1 MTQVK
6 RASFLS
12 YKYSPLQL
20 SEIATYRY
28 DCISK
33 YKELTEKEG
42 WNSTKAINFLGV
54 KRSTFFCWLSR
65 FDKKAGTLKM
75 KTTELENKSCR
86 PHNIRQANVI
96 THTLVLHVLK
106 IRQAEPMFGKEKI
119 KRILEKEGVLVSV
132 STVGRILTKLMKEG
146 KIQNIKLLKKKSA
159 TKREQEKRRRY
170 AERIRKQ
177 KPEHYGE
184 LIQIDHMVLNLYNG
198 LKIKEFRAVD
208 PTTRIAI
215 SRIYSSANAVNAREF
230 LKEVIFELDFQIKSI
245 QVDGGSEFMAEFEEY
260 CEEQGIKL
268 YVLPPRSPKMNCYVE
283 RANETYRYEFWNVY
297 ELPDTLEEVRK
308 LHRIYER
315 KYNCERMHQSLNYL
329 TPMDYYYTLKE
340 KVA

>member
-6 RASFLS
+6 RVNELNLGYYPHNLTEEA
-12 YKYSPLQL
+12 K
-20 SEIATYRY
+20 YRY
-28 DCISK
+28 DCIIK
-33 YKELTEKEG
+33 YKKLREKGFDEKE
-42 WNSTKAINFLGV
+42 ALNFLGV
-54 KRSTFFCWLSR
+54 CRSTFFRWLSK
-65 FDKKAGTLKM
+65 FNKKCGNLQM
-75 KTTELENKSCR
+75 KTTELENKSRR
-86 PHNIRQANVI
+86 PHNIRLANVI
-96 THTLVLHVLK
+96 SHELVSHVLK
-106 IRQAEPMFGKEKI
+106 IRQAEPMYGKEKI
-119 KRILEKEGVLVSV
+119 KRELEKDGVFVSV
-132 STVGRILTKLMKEG
+132 STVGRILTKLMKQG
-146 KIQNIKLLKKKSA
+146 KIHNIKLLKKKSA
-159 TKREQEKRRRY
+159 TKRERGKRRRY

-198 LKIKEFRAVD
+198 LHIKEFRAVD

-230 LKEVIFELDFQIKSI
+230 LKEVIFELDFPIKSI
-245 QVDGGSEFMAEFEEY
+245 QVDGGSEFMAEFEDY

-297 ELPDTLEEVRK
+297 ELPDTIEEVRK
-308 LHRIYER
+308 LHRKYER

-340 KVA
+340 KAD